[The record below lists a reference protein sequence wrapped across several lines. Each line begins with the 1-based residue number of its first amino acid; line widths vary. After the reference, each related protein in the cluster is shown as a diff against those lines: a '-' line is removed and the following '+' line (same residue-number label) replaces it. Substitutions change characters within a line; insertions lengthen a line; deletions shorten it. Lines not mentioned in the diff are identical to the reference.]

1 MPNLICSVCE
11 KEYDDVMLK
20 FCRSCGSPLFF
31 VYDISREKFREYL
44 DTALN
49 LFVEG
54 IWSYHHLLPT
64 RDVGVSLGEGW
75 TPLIGAK
82 NMCEKLGIKI
92 YIKNES
98 LNPNNTFID
107 RGATVDV
114 QFAYENKF
122 RSLVTASPGDYS
134 ISIAS
139 YACVRGIETLHFIP
153 RNIESWKVYRLALA
167 NTSIVFTENYSKAL
181 DKAIKQSTQKNHYLS
196 IPLSP
201 TVIDGYRTIVFEI
214 LSILKDGVDWI
225 SIPVGDGVLAS
236 AIYKGVNEVSEN
248 LCIEPPKILLT
259 KVRYVNEESLLDEIS
274 KTMLSELAIEKPLA
288 SKLIQK
294 ILNMGI
300 MMEVDE
306 NDILRATY
314 ILATEEGIFVDPVG
328 AASLAGVVKAIE
340 NNIINMH
347 EKVVIVL
354 SGSPSKDPYVLYR
367 ILSNNINIK
376 SDIRYLIERE
386 DIYINEIRREIL
398 RILYELGKIHMY
410 GIWRELRKRGYTLTL
425 QTLYHHVN
433 YLKDLGLVKVIGKNG
448 RRILYT
454 ITEIGLEILSRVS
467 S

>member
-1 MPNLICSVCE
+1 MLNLVCSICG
-11 KEYDDVMLK
+11 KEYDNIILK
-20 FCRSCGSPLFF
+20 LCRGCGSPLFF
-31 VYDISREKFREYL
+31 VYDIGREKFREYL
-44 DTALN
+44 DSALN

-54 IWSYHHLLPT
+54 VWSYRRLLPT
-64 RDVGVSLGEGW
+64 RDAGVSLGEGW
-75 TPLIGAK
+75 TPLIEAK

-107 RGATVDV
+107 RGAAVDV

-122 RSLVTASPGDYS
+122 KSLVTASPGDYS

-139 YACVRGIETLHFIP
+139 YACVRGIETSHFIP
-153 RNIESWKVYRLALA
+153 RNIESWKVYRLALT
-167 NTSIVFTENYSKAL
+167 NTSIVFTENYGKAL

-214 LSILKDGVDWI
+214 LSILKDDVDWI

-248 LCIEPPKILLT
+248 LCIESPKILLT
-259 KVRYVNEESLLDEIS
+259 KVRYINEESLLDEMS

-288 SKLIQK
+288 SKLIQR

-300 MMEVDE
+300 MVEVDE
-306 NDILRATY
+306 NDILRALY
-314 ILATEEGIFVDPVG
+314 MLITEEGVFVDPVG
-328 AASLAGVVKAIE
+328 VASLAGVVKAIE
-340 NNIINMH
+340 NGVISVN
-347 EKVVIVL
+347 ERVVTVL

-367 ILSNNINIK
+367 ILSNNTNIK
-376 SDIRYLIERE
+376 NDIRYLIKRE

-398 RILYELGKIHMY
+398 RILYELGEIHMY
-410 GIWRELRKRGYTLTL
+410 GIWRELRKRGYVLTL
-425 QTLYHHVN
+425 QTLYHHVK
-433 YLKDLGLVKVIGKNG
+433 YLENLGLVKVIGKDG
-448 RRILYT
+448 RRILYM
-454 ITEIGLEILSRVS
+454 ITEIGLEILSKVS